1 MNKLDQR
8 LQAAFGRVNQFG
20 IAHGGDFTVGGPA
33 ANAFAFIATLV
44 AKGGTDAGTQAA
56 GQGEAKAGTASR
68 AAVRVALHHELVSIS
83 NTAHGIALTT
93 PGFDQKFRLP
103 RSGSDQALLAS
114 AVAFVTDG
122 TAAQADFLAHEMP
135 ADFLTVTQSLIDQ
148 FKACGVDQTTGTAK
162 QVGAT
167 AELQDDRHKGVL
179 MLETL
184 KAIVPNKYSAN
195 PAVLAEW
202 LTACHIERPTQKKK
216 TAAATKPAA

>member
-20 IAHGGDFTVGGPA
+20 IVHGADFTAGGTA
-33 ANAFAFIATLV
+33 SNAFAFIATLV
-44 AKGGTDAGTQAA
+44 TKGGTDAGTQAA
-56 GQGEAKAGTASR
+56 GKGEAKAGTASR
-68 AAVRVALHHELVSIS
+68 ASVRVALHNELKSFS
-83 NTAHGIALTT
+83 DTAHGIALTT

-114 AVAFVTDG
+114 ATAFVADATPV
-122 TAAQADFLAHEMP
+122 QATFLANEMP
-135 ADFLTVTQSLIDQ
+135 ADFLTVTQTLIDQ
-148 FKACGVDQTTGTAK
+148 FKATGVDQTTGTAK

-167 AELQDDRHKGVL
+167 ANLKDDRHKGVL

-184 KAIVPNKYSAN
+184 KAIVPNKYANN

-202 LTACHIERPTQKKK
+202 VTASHIERPAVKKK
-216 TAAATKPAA
+216 TTAAAAKPQ